1 MHVHLFSERG
11 LILISTIPATKIDIL
26 AGELGQT
33 VARLFQRVIFN
44 IEKSIPCI
52 ERSRRLHACRQ
63 PPAFGTPDKHPRSQK
78 LISAVK
84 TSAFTASSPGKST
97 STSAFVLRYN
107 AAGKEERERESVV
120 KMKKS
125 SRYLVYE
132 KSRRKRR

>member
-107 AAGKEERERESVV
+107 AAEEKRERESVV